1 MERDETGV
9 YDSMVTKRRSKRQ
22 TLMKDVVVS
31 LLNNSTLKLI
41 FFACGIMVSFVMY
54 GVVQERIMTIPYKNE
69 LMEEP
74 PEDEPDE
81 NNRGEMFKQSA
92 FLVLMNRLVASLL
105 AFTVIVVT
113 YFWSG
118 DKSKGIVRGLKGV
131 APLYAY
137 CGVSFSNITATW
149 CQYEA
154 LKYVNFPTQ
163 TLGKTGKVND
173 NIKRSFSRLLINKS
187 VIGTRF

>member
-1 MERDETGV
+1 MESSSSSSYSPMDVE
-9 YDSMVTKRRSKRQ
+9 
-22 TLMKDVVVS
+22 KDIRKKAD
-31 LLNNSTLKLI
+31 LNNIIAKILKNKTLKLVL
-41 FFACGIMVSFVMY
+41 FACGIMISFVIY
-54 GVVQERIMTIPYKNE
+54 GVVQERIMTVPYRSIKE
-69 LMEEP
+69 DDF
-74 PEDEPDE
+74 PEDAPDP
-81 NNRGEMFKQSA
+81 NNPEKYEGEMFKQSA
-92 FLVLMNRLVASLL
+92 FLVLMNRLVASFL

-131 APLYAY
+131 APFYAY

-163 TLGKTGKVND
+163 TLGKTGKVN
-173 NIKRSFSRLLINKS
+173 NIHSN
-187 VIGTRF
+187 

>member
-1 MERDETGV
+1 MENDEAGV
-9 YDSMVTKRRSKRQ
+9 YDSMAADRRAKKQ
-22 TLMKDVVVS
+22 TSVKDVVVK
-31 LLNNSTLKLI
+31 LLKNSTLKLI

-54 GVVQERIMTIPYKNE
+54 GVVQERIMTIPYKTE
-69 LMEEP
+69 LAEDP

-81 NNRGEMFKQSA
+81 NYQGEMFKQSA

-105 AFTVIVVT
+105 AFTVIVAT

-131 APLYAY
+131 APFYAY

-163 TLGKTGKVND
+163 TLGKTGKVK
-173 NIKRSFSRLLINKS
+173 NIKHKDPE
-187 VIGTRF
+187 